1 MRPSFETAASRPP
14 QDEVQLVETQQP
26 HAEERAT
33 RASRSMDS
41 KRLTYLPWSVL
52 ALYPGPG
59 ERGLRFTAVHI
70 DVLARHLAAGI
81 DGHDIEH
88 PDPGRE
94 RRAARLLER
103 KHHGP
108 FEHPVIVAVE
118 QAADLER
125 KVELFES
132 LDAALPQG

>member
-81 DGHDIEH
+81 TVTTSSIPTLAVNGA
-88 PDPGRE
+88 PPG
-94 RRAARLLER
+94 
-103 KHHGP
+103 
-108 FEHPVIVAVE
+108 
-118 QAADLER
+118 
-125 KVELFES
+125 S
-132 LDAALPQG
+132 LSASTMVHSNTQ